1 MVLKFPKQ
9 SYRNKDMEEKKF
21 DLNSI
26 IGFVLIGAIFIW
38 MLYLQQPTEEE
49 IAAEEAK
56 IEAAAK
62 EATLAEQAKETDVTL
77 TKAVQEITSVAAT
90 DSLGYVQL
98 QNKLGSFA
106 YSGTLP
112 SATEATTV
120 IENDVLSLTVSN
132 RGGYVIEARLKQHT
146 TYDSIP
152 VYLVKDGNSTL
163 NFQFSAENRLL
174 NTEVL
179 YFEPSLTQNGDN
191 QVLTMRLKASNN
203 AFLEYRYELLPGEY
217 MTNFSI
223 KTQGLE
229 SVLNTSQPMYLDW
242 KLKGYRHAKSISYEN
257 RYSRLTYEYEGDK
270 HSKLS
275 PTGEDQEVEVDVNWL
290 NFRQHF
296 FSSMLL
302 TDTPFKEVTLLSE
315 DLVQDEEV
323 DTVYTKN
330 YGAKILI
337 EPKSGAVAQNMNLY
351 FGPTDYKIF
360 KKYERNLDEA
370 MPLGWGIFG
379 MINKFLIIPLF
390 GFLSGFLPAGIA
402 IIVLTILLKLA
413 LSPVQYKQ
421 YLAQAKMKILKP
433 EIDAIKEKFGDNKM
447 KIQQETMKLQN
458 IAGASPLKGC
468 LPAIL
473 QIPVFYALFT
483 FFPTA
488 FDLRQKSFLWADDLS
503 SYDTIAELPFHIP
516 FYGDHVSLFP
526 ILASIAIFIYM
537 TMTMGQSMQA
547 QQQPGMPNMKFL
559 MYLSPVF
566 MLVFFNNY
574 ASGLSLYYFIS
585 NLITIGIM
593 LVIKNVILD
602 EDKIHAQ
609 IQVNKSKPKKQ
620 NKFQKKMA
628 TMMEQAE
635 AQKKAQQKKK

>member
-1 MVLKFPKQ
+1 
-9 SYRNKDMEEKKF
+9 MEDKKF
-21 DLNSI
+21 DLNSL
-26 IGFVLIGAIFIW
+26 IGFLLIGGILIW
-38 MLYLQQPTEEE
+38 MLYLNKPSEEE
-49 IAAEEAK
+49 ILAEEARIEAEAKAAK
-56 IEAAAK
+56 IEAENKANQ
-62 EATLAEQAKETDVTL
+62 TTTL
-77 TKAVQEITSVAAT
+77 TQATEDMAVKPNDSAAMM
-90 DSLGYVQL
+90 QL
-98 QNKLGSFA
+98 KNKLGSFA
-106 YSGTLP
+106 YSGSLP
-112 SATEATTV
+112 SATSNTTV
-120 IENDVLSLTVSN
+120 IENDVLYLEVSN
-132 RGGYVIEARLKQHT
+132 KGGYVTEARLKEFK

-152 VYLVKDGNSTL
+152 VYLIKDGNSSFNLKFTSENRTL
-163 NFQFSAENRLL
+163 N
-174 NTEVL
+174 TKDL
-179 YFEPSLTQNGDN
+179 YFEPTLTQNGAN
-191 QVLTMRLKASNN
+191 QVLTMRLKTAEDK
-203 AFLEYRYELLPGEY
+203 FIEYRYEILPGEY

-223 KTQGLE
+223 RSQGLDGM
-229 SVLNTSQPMYLDW
+229 LDTSQPLEIDW
-242 KLKGYRHAKSISYEN
+242 QLKGYRHAKSISYEN
-257 RYSRLTYEYEGDK
+257 RYTRLTYEYEGSK
-270 HSKLS
+270 HSKLD
-275 PTGEDQEVEVDVNWL
+275 PTGEDVETEKEVSWM

-302 TDTPFKEVTLLSE
+302 TGDPFKEVKLSSI
-315 DLVQDEEV
+315 DLVEDEEV
-323 DTVYTKN
+323 DTVYTKH
-330 YGAKILI
+330 YGAKMLLT
-337 EPKSGAVAQNMNLY
+337 PKGGALSYNMNMY
-351 FGPTDYKIF
+351 YGPTDYKIF
-360 KKYERNLDEA
+360 KKYDRNLDEA

-379 MINKFLIIPLF
+379 VINKYFIIPLY
-390 GFLSGFLPAGIA
+390 GFLSTYLSAGIA
-402 IIVLTILLKLA
+402 IIVMTILIKLL
-413 LSPVQYKQ
+413 LSFVQYKQ
-421 YLAQAKMKILKP
+421 YLAQAKMKVLKP

-488 FDLRQKSFLWADDLS
+488 IDLRQKSFLWADDLS
-503 SYDTIAELPFHIP
+503 SFDSVINLPFTIP

-559 MYLSPVF
+559 MYLSPLF

-593 LVIKNVILD
+593 LVIKNWIID

-609 IQVNKSKPKKQ
+609 IQVNKAKPKKQ

-628 TMMEQAE
+628 DMMEQAE
-635 AQKKAQQKKK
+635 QQKNAGKK